1 MPKLKPNQFYL
12 SNHLITELPIIF
24 QTEMVQ
30 AKLEDRKNQT
40 RRTRGLDVPADLV
53 FDKIEYSP
61 GHWPKKPW
69 HFKKKRFD
77 INGEDYYET
86 VADFNCPYGKPGD
99 LLWVKETFGH
109 FYDDDGQYVAFK
121 ADFHPND
128 SFSVDARWR
137 PSIHMP
143 KEASRLWLMVEEIRP
158 ERVQDI
164 SEEDA
169 INEGLDTSC
178 DPRLSVLFRNYLS
191 PRYMEDRNDWDNH
204 FTDPIESFKSLWIS
218 INGPASWKSNP
229 FVWRIKYRI
238 LSKTGRPDDETI
250 LNNYLQVKE
259 KEVVHA

>member
-1 MPKLKPNQFYL
+1 MPKLKNNQFHL
-12 SNHLITELPIIF
+12 SNHLITELPILF

-30 AKLEDRKNQT
+30 ANLEDRKNQT

-61 GHWPKKPW
+61 SHWPKKPW
-69 HFKKKRFD
+69 HFKKKLFD
-77 INGEDYYET
+77 INGQDYYET

-99 LLWVKETFGH
+99 LLWVKETS
-109 FYDDDGQYVAFK
+109 FYAENLFPPQKPRYVYK
-121 ADFHPND
+121 ADYQKD
-128 SFSVDARWR
+128 IGVKWT
-137 PSIHMP
+137 PSLLMP
-143 KEASRLWLMVEEIRP
+143 KKASRLWLMVEEIRP

-204 FTDPIESFKSLWIS
+204 FTDPIESFKSLWIY
-218 INGPASWKSNP
+218 INGPVSWNRNP

-238 LSKTGRPDDETI
+238 LSKTGRPDNDTI
-250 LNNYLQVKE
+250 LLNYLQVKE
-259 KEVVHA
+259 KEAVHV